1 MKNSIFKS
9 IIAILAGFATG
20 AILSIGTDFILEQ
33 EGMMKTKPFSD
44 NPWWLIVMVVFYRTV
59 YNVTGCY
66 VAARLAPSRPMLHA
80 MLIGYIGL
88 ALGIAG
94 AIVMWDVPPHW
105 YPIALIGLTLPSA
118 WLGGKFVEQN
128 KLATTSSN

>member
-1 MKNSIFKS
+1 MKNPIFKS

-20 AILSIGTDFILEQ
+20 IILSIGTDIILEQ
-33 EGMMKTKPFSD
+33 TGIMKTQPFSD
-44 NPWWLIVMVVFYRTV
+44 NPMWLIAIVVFYRTV

-66 VAARLAPSRPMLHA
+66 VTARLAPNRPMLHA

-88 ALGIAG
+88 GLGIAG

-105 YPIALIGLTLPSA
+105 YPIALIVLTLPSA
-118 WLGGKFVEQN
+118 WLGGKLVEKN
-128 KLATTSSN
+128 KLTTTN